1 MNHLKSTLQLLLV
14 FFVFLAGNPDL
25 QADLVNITDGTST
38 FQWDP
43 DDGTNSLSSD
53 YGNYFAKFSPL
64 LRYTNTVEGLKT
76 RGLANF
82 TGSGVKKAA
91 VSHTVVNV
99 GNSAVMNVT
108 FGTQNG
114 LSPVVEDLNMTLVFS
129 VGTNEYGGVLDYAMA
144 VQNVSGRDLDVEL
157 FSYYDW
163 DIVTNQNSGSDFVW
177 RDYDGFVQVGSG
189 GPDQQVF
196 HGTSSLQ
203 NWEVAAWNTLESK
216 LLSNGDLSNS
226 GTPFATADMTAAFGW
241 DLGTMADGE
250 TRGVTLL
257 IEAIP
262 EPNSALLLA
271 ITCFAASLVRRRK

>member
-1 MNHLKSTLQLLLV
+1 MNHLKPTLQLLLV
-14 FFVFLAGNPDL
+14 FFVFLAGNQDL

-38 FQWDP
+38 FRWDP

-64 LRYTNTVEGLKT
+64 LRYTNSVEGLKT

-82 TGSGVKKAA
+82 TGSGAKKAS
-91 VSHTVVNV
+91 VSHTVVNRD
-99 GNSAVMNVT
+99 NLAVMNVT

-203 NWEVAAWNTLESK
+203 NWEVAAYNTLESK

-241 DLGTMADGE
+241 DLGTLADGE
-250 TRGVTLL
+250 SRAVSLL

-271 ITCFAASLVRRRK
+271 ITFFAASLVRRRK